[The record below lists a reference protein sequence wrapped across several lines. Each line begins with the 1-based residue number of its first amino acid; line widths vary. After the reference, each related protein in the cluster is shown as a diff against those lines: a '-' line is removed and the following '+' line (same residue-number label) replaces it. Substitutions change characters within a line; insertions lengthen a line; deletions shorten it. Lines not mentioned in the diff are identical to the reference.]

1 MVRERERED
10 TEDTEVHGVG
20 ELGPLERFAVD
31 YVAGTVLF
39 REGDPGGE
47 MYVIQSGEIEISR
60 VIGDHKQTLAVL
72 PPGEF
77 FGEMAIL
84 NDRPRS
90 ATATVRQPAR
100 LLVIDGQTF
109 EAMIRGKTE
118 IAVRMIKT
126 MASRLERANQ
136 QIELLLLKDANH
148 RVVQC
153 LRQLAMAQATEA
165 GAAVFL
171 PISHGDIAR
180 QVALTSDE
188 VLDILQRLAMAR
200 LVMHASEAGLAG
212 DGYVVPE
219 VGRLLEFL
227 EFLELKDR
235 FGAV

>member
-1 MVRERERED
+1 MSGRED
-10 TEDTEVHGVG
+10 TEVTD
-20 ELGPLERFAVD
+20 LGPLERFAID
-31 YVAGTVLF
+31 YPADTVLF
-39 REGDPGGE
+39 REGDPGSE
-47 MYVIQSGEIEISR
+47 MYVIQSGEVEISR
-60 VIGDHKQTLAVL
+60 HIGDHKQTLAVL

-90 ATATVRQPAR
+90 ATATVRKASR

-126 MASRLERANQ
+126 IAARLERANQ
-136 QIELLLLKDANH
+136 QVELLLLKDANH

-153 LRQLAMAQATEA
+153 LRQLSSAQATDA
-165 GAAVFL
+165 SGTVFL
-171 PISHGDIAR
+171 PVSHVDIAR
-180 QVALTSDE
+180 RVALNSDE

-200 LVMHASEAGLAG
+200 LVMHASEAGLPG